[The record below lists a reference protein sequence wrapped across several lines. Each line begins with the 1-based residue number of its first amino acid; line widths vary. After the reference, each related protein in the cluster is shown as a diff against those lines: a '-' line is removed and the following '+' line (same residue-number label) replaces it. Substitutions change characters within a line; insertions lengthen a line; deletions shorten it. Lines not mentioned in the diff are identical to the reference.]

1 MITLMNRVPV
11 SHTSHDSQT
20 GCSALNK
27 CINAVYTQHGYVQVR
42 ASRSGLQGTI
52 INIIT
57 KNSLEDTPSV
67 VNSSWVVSPQN
78 TGQMTT
84 IYPDSIVDVAP
95 CSFNTLSLERS
106 LHSKVW
112 FAPFEDCCAL
122 DRSRF

>member
-1 MITLMNRVPV
+1 MNRVPV

-42 ASRSGLQGTI
+42 LKEASRGGLQGTI

-67 VNSSWVVSPQN
+67 VNSSWAVSPQN

-95 CSFNTLSLERS
+95 CSFNTLSLER
-106 LHSKVW
+106 L
-112 FAPFEDCCAL
+112 FIRRCGLP
-122 DRSRF
+122 RSRIVVLWTDLVSE